1 MAAWW
6 GALPEGAGVQVLW
19 RQTGVPSEG
28 RGWSPTWGWSRRGS
42 VGVWAAEG
50 PGRVVQ
56 LPSHSDDPAPGLLRC
71 PASCPSCSVCFWGA
85 QLTLSLALI
94 TVHSEEKQEDAVLLY
109 LYKYIR
115 VYLYINIKKKSVPN
129 TWIFQVHGK
138 KTWLKGSQ
146 QNGHFFFFSFP
157 ELFFYCFSYPL
168 WHMVVKSWP
177 GFFFVLHLLI
187 FVFQVN
193 LSPQMLCGRS

>member
-1 MAAWW
+1 M
-6 GALPEGAGVQVLW
+6 
-19 RQTGVPSEG
+19 
-28 RGWSPTWGWSRRGS
+28 
-42 VGVWAAEG
+42 
-50 PGRVVQ
+50 
-56 LPSHSDDPAPGLLRC
+56 
-71 PASCPSCSVCFWGA
+71 
-85 QLTLSLALI
+85 
-94 TVHSEEKQEDAVLLY
+94 LLY

-168 WHMVVKSWP
+168 WHMVVKS
-177 GFFFVLHLLI
+177 
-187 FVFQVN
+187 
-193 LSPQMLCGRS
+193 